1 MDRRHDNT
9 LTDRLEDA
17 QLHGCS
23 HITWNELYHWY
34 GVKKIAAGTCRDLAQ
49 RWQELTHCKEG
60 QLMQIP
66 GRDGIFIFA
75 ENRAKAISP
84 DGDE

>member
-17 QLHGCS
+17 YLNGCS
-23 HITWNELYHWY
+23 HITWAELYHWY
-34 GVKKIAAGTCRDLAQ
+34 GVKKIAAGTWRDLTQ
-49 RWQELTHCKEG
+49 RWEELTEGEAG
-60 QLMQIP
+60 QLMRIR
-66 GRDGIFIFA
+66 GRDGIFVFG
-75 ENRAKAISP
+75 EKNAKAISP